1 LYAEKYP
8 EKYAGKYRQKYPEF
22 SVHLHE
28 HVYLQ
33 LDSDLYL
40 DLNLDLDLNLNLF
53 FFLKSFQQL
62 FRKFFTSLFGLLFDL
77 KYQQLWLSLYL
88 VLCRQTLLRG
98 RSPGRPLHGG
108 IVSRADRRY
117 YIWYLALTQDSARE
131 TGTVPSVRRGQTR
144 GESDAAAPCACPLGG
159 TVPASRKPR
168 NKTPGRSARNDGP
181 RSVADDR
188 WDHCHRC
195 VRLMRGIAG
204 RATREANLQAIRR
217 AMARATS
224 GATRR
229 GTGGVS
235 RAAAVRQTRRATGGA
250 TDGLTVAATRP
261 ATGRTT
267 GQFVEEVHRGF
278 AM

>member
-1 LYAEKYP
+1 MCRDL
-8 EKYAGKYRQKYPEF
+8 RR
-22 SVHLHE
+22 HLR
-28 HVYLQ
+28 LC
-33 LDSDLYL
+33 L
-40 DLNLDLDLNLNLF
+40 DLSSKLYTELNREKFEKLY
-53 FFLKSFQQL
+53 QQL
-62 FRKFFTSLFGLLFDL
+62 FLKLFASLFGLLFDL

-168 NKTPGRSARNDGP
+168 NKTPGRSARNDDPVG
-181 RSVADDR
+181 SQMTGGIIATVA
-188 WDHCHRC
+188 CG
-195 VRLMRGIAG
+195 VMRDLAG

>member
-1 LYAEKYP
+1 MF
-8 EKYAGKYRQKYPEF
+8 QK
-22 SVHLHE
+22 
-28 HVYLQ
+28 
-33 LDSDLYL
+33 
-40 DLNLDLDLNLNLF
+40 
-53 FFLKSFQQL
+53 L
-62 FRKFFTSLFGLLFDL
+62 FRKSFALLFRLLFDL
-77 KYQQLWLSLYL
+77 KYRQLWLSLYL

-98 RSPGRPLHGG
+98 RSPGRPLGG
-108 IVSRADRRY
+108 RIVSRTDRRY

-168 NKTPGRSARNDGP
+168 NKTPGRSARNDDPVG
-181 RSVADDR
+181 SQMTGGIIATVA
-188 WDHCHRC
+188 CG
-195 VRLMRGIAG
+195 VMRDLAG

-235 RAAAVRQTRRATGGA
+235 RAATGGATRRATGGA
-250 TDGLTVAATRP
+250 TDGLTGTATRT
-261 ATGRTT
+261 AIGRPT
-267 GQFVEEVHRGF
+267 GQVAEEVHPGITVETTIRTI
-278 AM
+278 